1 MCVWKS
7 RVETNTRRRVAAA
20 MAAQRR
26 DRSHDPENALVS
38 LSDGDADV
46 WRVRLLL
53 HVLAPFQSW

>member
-1 MCVWKS
+1 
-7 RVETNTRRRVAAA
+7 